1 MIQRDGGSTPRGTAV
16 TCFEEEKTYVTKEI
30 VNDFFQECCS
40 NFLRTCEADTEESV
54 SDRDEFVVKLVLPI
68 CELKVGEVITATLFC
83 ET

>member
-1 MIQRDGGSTPRGTAV
+1 MGDRPLEGQPSPVLKKQILYA
-16 TCFEEEKTYVTKEI
+16 TKEDVEDI
-30 VNDFFQECCS
+30 FQECCS
-40 NFLRTCEADTEESV
+40 YFVRTCEADTEESV

>member
-1 MIQRDGGSTPRGTAV
+1 MCIIPFNDA
-16 TCFEEEKTYVTKEI
+16 FKTFV
-30 VNDFFQECCS
+30 
-40 NFLRTCEADTEESV
+40 RTCEADTEESV

>member
-1 MIQRDGGSTPRGTAV
+1 MEDI
-16 TCFEEEKTYVTKEI
+16 
-30 VNDFFQECCS
+30 FQECCS
-40 NFLRTCEADTEESV
+40 YFVRTCEADTEESV